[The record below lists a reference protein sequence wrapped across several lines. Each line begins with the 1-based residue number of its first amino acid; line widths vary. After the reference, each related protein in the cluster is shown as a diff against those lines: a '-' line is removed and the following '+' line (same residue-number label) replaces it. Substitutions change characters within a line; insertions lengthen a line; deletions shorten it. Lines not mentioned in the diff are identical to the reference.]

1 MPWCPKCRQEFQDT
15 IRVCPT
21 CNEALV
27 DELAPELVTTAIEF
41 FSEEAANQFLA
52 FLEYS
57 NIEHVQSVKDESLEI
72 YRIQCQEKDLREIG
86 KLFSAYRSAEE
97 ENEENAESDSKTDD
111 EHDNEKSTSSLT
123 PYVKKKDQYSDTLGT
138 GIMLI
143 VIGALGIGYVFLNYM
158 NVLHLLN
165 GSISYALNICL
176 FSAGLIYGFISL
188 GHASKLKTQIA
199 EEEQVHDEIL
209 GWLDTQVTKD
219 FLEENMDPNLPQ
231 EANDLKQFQIIK
243 KMTMDQYSEV
253 KENFIEAI
261 VDEKLSSL
269 Q

>member
-15 IRVCPT
+15 ISVCPS

-41 FSEEAANQFLA
+41 FSEEVAKQFVA
-52 FLEYS
+52 FLDYS
-57 NIEHVQSVKDESLEI
+57 NIENVEIVKDEALEV
-72 YRIQCQEKDLREIG
+72 YRIQCHEEDLREIG
-86 KLFSAYRSAEE
+86 KLFYAYRSAEE
-97 ENEENAESDSKTDD
+97 ENEENTQSDSITDGD
-111 EHDNEKSTSSLT
+111 HEEEESTSSQT
-123 PYVKKKDQYSDTLGT
+123 PYVNKKDQYSDTFGT

-165 GSISYALNICL
+165 GSMSYALNICL
-176 FSAGLIYGFISL
+176 FLAGLIYGFISL
-188 GHASKLKTQIA
+188 GHASKLKEQIA

-209 GWLDTQVTKD
+209 SWLDAQVTKEY
-219 FLEENMDPNLPQ
+219 LEKNTDPNLPQ

-243 KMTMDQYSEV
+243 KITLEQFSEV
-253 KENFIEAI
+253 NENFVEAI
-261 VDEKLSSL
+261 VDEKLSSM

>member
-15 IRVCPT
+15 IKVCPT

-27 DELAPELVTTAIEF
+27 DKLAPELVTTAIEF

-57 NIEHVQSVKDESLEI
+57 NIENIASVKDESLDI
-72 YRIQCQEKDLREIG
+72 YHIQCQEKDLHEIG
-86 KLFSAYRSAEE
+86 KLFYAYRSAEE
-97 ENEENAESDSKTDD
+97 ENEESADSNSLTDTES
-111 EHDNEKSTSSLT
+111 EEEESSSSQT
-123 PYVKKKDQYSDTLGT
+123 PYVKKKDQYSDVFGT

-143 VIGALGIGYVFLNYM
+143 IIGALGIGYVFLNYI

-176 FSAGLIYGFISL
+176 FSAALIYGFISL
-188 GHASKLKTQIA
+188 GHAEKLKAQIA
-199 EEEQVHDEIL
+199 EEEKVHDEIM
-209 GWLDTQVTKD
+209 GWLDFEVTKE
-219 FLEENMDPNLPQ
+219 FLDKNTDPKLPQ

-243 KMTMDQYSEV
+243 KMTMEQYPEV
-253 KENFIEAI
+253 KENFIESI
-261 VDEKLSSL
+261 VDEKMTSL